1 MSLSNQ
7 KVVLI
12 TGASGQVGSA
22 LVKRLA
28 SHTPLGLLD
37 RSSEPP
43 AGLAKNAQ
51 VMSLG
56 VDLIDETAV
65 HHAVERLHRQL
76 GPIRALV
83 HTVGG
88 YADGVDVRDQSLD
101 TVRQMFELNFISAV
115 NVVKA
120 ALPHILSN
128 EHGRIVLFSSADALR
143 ARAGASAYAASK
155 AALLRFAEAL
165 AEEVAGHGTCVRVI
179 VPTTI
184 DTPRNRATSPNAAF
198 ANWVTLDE
206 VVDNVEF
213 LLSPRSSGMRFA
225 IVPLGR

>member
-12 TGASGQVGSA
+12 TGSNGQVGSA
-22 LVKRLA
+22 LASRLA
-28 SHTPLGLLD
+28 PHTPLGLLD
-37 RSSEPP
+37 RTSGLPP
-43 AGLAKNAQ
+43 GLGEKAQ
-51 VMSLG
+51 AMALAA
-56 VDLIDETAV
+56 DLLDEAAV
-65 HHAVERLHRQL
+65 HSAVERIHRQM
-76 GPIRALV
+76 GPLRAVV

-88 YADGVDVRDQSLD
+88 YADGADVRDQSLD
-101 TVRQMFELNFISAV
+101 TVRKMFDLNFISAV

-120 ALPHILSN
+120 VLPHVLSN
-128 EHGRIVLFSSADALR
+128 EHGRIILFASADALHG
-143 ARAGASAYAASK
+143 RAGASAYAASK
-155 AALLRFAEAL
+155 AALLRFAESL

-184 DTPRNRATSPNAAF
+184 DTPKNRAAMPNAVF
-198 ANWVTLDE
+198 GNWVTLDE
-206 VVDNVEF
+206 VVDSLEF